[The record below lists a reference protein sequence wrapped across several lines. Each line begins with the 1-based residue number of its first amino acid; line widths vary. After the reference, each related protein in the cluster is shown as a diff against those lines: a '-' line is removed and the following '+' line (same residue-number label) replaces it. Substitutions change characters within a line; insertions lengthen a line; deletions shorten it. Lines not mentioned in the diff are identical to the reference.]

1 MTKSKLLTI
10 IAAVAVFLVVVL
22 AAGLIFSSVTG
33 KDKGGESSIADKV
46 DTMVLQ
52 DIAFCGDSTARYS
65 VQPMAATAADNEQV
79 VSGDSTT
86 ITLKL
91 TSNLLSEVMLE
102 KVNVPITW
110 GVEFVNPESAWASG
124 KQVKDYVTVTPKS
137 DFTRTVTVTN
147 LAEFGE
153 QIRLTATMVNDSSKT
168 ASCVINYVKRI
179 SGGLSNLY
187 FPSDFGDDLE
197 VSGTIYSPEAVGT
210 VYGTLTSYGTYIE
223 LDEDFSAL
231 LKSYLKF
238 DISLRS
244 MSFPKENTV
253 TEISYNS
260 YYKYYSLT
268 LAAKDKEG
276 CVVPLDY
283 SHFIANWDSLTTA
296 QKNAVRYCWWAAYQA
311 YGNNINIDIVFDY
324 VYGGKLLSTVS
335 GYQTSFV
342 TGEYYGDGI
351 PVDGSLV
358 DIVF

>member
-22 AAGLIFSSVTG
+22 AAGLIFSSITG
-33 KDKGGESSIADKV
+33 KDNGGESSIADKV

-110 GVEFVNPESAWASG
+110 GLEFVNPESAWASG

-147 LAEFGE
+147 LAAFGE
-153 QIRLTATMVNDSSKT
+153 QIRLTATMANDSSKT

-179 SGGLSNLY
+179 SGGLSNVY

-197 VSGTIYSPEAVGT
+197 VGGTVYSPEAVGT

-244 MSFPKENTV
+244 LSFPKENTV

-268 LAAKDKEG
+268 QVAKDERG
-276 CVVPLDY
+276 YYVPLDY

-324 VYGGKLLSTVS
+324 VYGGKFLSTVS
-335 GYQTSFV
+335 AYQTSYI

-358 DIVF
+358 NIVF